1 MGDFKGT
8 YRSITATDQ
17 PIAGDYAQSVNPQTI
32 LKDPRFLK
40 DLRQEYE
47 SRGILNLSDDDLVK
61 KFYSD
66 RSWAELNTLGA
77 AQDAYEAVTANND
90 RKARMARIQDVY
102 DQLPF
107 FWQSGGR
114 GAAAIPDIATGI
126 LADPVNLIPG
136 LNAASKG
143 AMAARAAR
151 AGGQAVEEA
160 LKAGT
165 KAGIV
170 SGAVSEG
177 AINVGQDVAVDLLQ
191 QKRDIELGRQDG
203 YEAGRTIASAAISG
217 AIGAGLGGAIGG
229 VSGRLAADR
238 GVREADTLTGFF
250 QRPADEVA
258 TMPQAQVD
266 QFMARED
273 YGPIA
278 PQRIDE
284 PPAATPEAPEED
296 PVKVRIREQTKAVD
310 ETYQS
315 LQSEYDRLRKEEAP
329 DDEIADAK
337 RALDGTAAAREMAAR
352 LEKEADEIR
361 TLEGSNDP
369 KKLDEARRRRAR
381 FEQDYSDFRILSERV
396 MRGEE
401 TAPPATPQEQ
411 ITAPTPQ
418 QPGMTEAVTA
428 DGRAVLEAPTEPSNG
443 PTYGTINQPGPEQ
456 PVVTP
461 APRQT
466 PEGGFEVEARMPN
479 EAEAPTIEAAA
490 AEPAPTLKPKRRGKK
505 NTEDEVAAAVD
516 ETPVNT
522 AAPPLA
528 YTRPELRA
536 QLIAEGIDPSTITP
550 SSKKGKVLPRDVKAA
565 IAGRDAA
572 AGPDEYAATIQTDLA
587 NYLDRAATLG
597 AGDDPVLAR
606 QVVELMARAENKNA
620 EDILGLFDYVS
631 KFDDAMQKGITSKV
645 DDLSNAEKKRIRN
658 IIAAN
663 LARNPSL
670 TPADARVLAE
680 AEVIGQRV
688 DARVKNIPT
697 DADGNPI
704 QPGLFASNAK
714 RLGVSDKIE
723 RASIFTTAGRGFNSQ
738 RISEILRRGMASER
752 RPSKEVEEFYRGM
765 GDTVPSRTIKAFGLE
780 RGETAYPSRSTMSR
794 DEAFARAKD
803 NMRRGVTIDDAIKKL
818 DDLQS
823 RYTDLVSAGKEKSA
837 ARLKQEIDQLKPV
850 VDRGY
855 APQIVPYVSD
865 RVETIRGKEYPK
877 GSTLWVDGASGRSFG
892 SMEEAMQARGNYKIA
907 PERAPETR
915 QDAPVEEPTPAQS
928 PDELR
933 TNTLRDLLA
942 QYAGDPAGF
951 MRAAESLVAKSGA
964 PADAKAAQAAKISGK
979 QGDRLLIVRSK
990 LDPND
995 VRMMNPKQADAGKD
1009 ISAIINKQGAGADPA
1024 NWEIRYVPSSE
1035 FTYNPTQR
1043 RAAFER
1049 AGVDPDATPANAPGM
1064 RRAVGDA
1071 TGIGRP
1077 LTADEFA
1084 NIKINDLTDDEVNAL
1099 AFSSGFDPNDIRAGS
1114 QSGRLTGGFLAQEI
1128 NKIEFGQKGLPQ
1140 TIEAFNTIVGHLEKL
1155 YALQARIAPQGY
1167 LLPQPERVAARK
1179 TLTDILSGYD
1189 ADTVAQATKFIERLG
1204 GDPKRAPQ
1212 FVPSLDGWSH
1222 YLQSNKDEV
1231 RVPDNA
1237 MDARGNLIPIA
1248 KLYHEVFHWAYKNIL
1263 TPEDR
1268 MQFWAAMRKY
1278 YTGKNGTLDM
1288 DVLSQRVPLENGSG
1302 ALNALDNFQEFAAN
1316 QFSMWAVR
1324 GKSAGVFE
1332 TPKYWN
1338 RMAEYVKAVFERY
1351 FFKAPIDP
1359 DLEPLFAKVLPDD
1372 QRIRFQEG
1380 RGLKG
1385 QQFGDRQ
1392 KYVETINFRYQELQV
1407 IKNDLHIAMRS
1418 DEAGSIISQFEQ
1430 LRSYL
1435 AGVASG
1441 QNASG
1446 TLSVLKPL
1454 DKMIRDRLL
1463 DINEIMSGRAIDTRG
1478 IDPIQGLAAADL
1490 ETGARVMSDPERVA
1504 DLLVDLYDNGHA
1516 GDFKPTS
1523 GRGGNVDYTP
1533 LSKLIEMIEDK
1544 LESSFIR
1551 ETQRLPSAASP
1562 DAAPRS
1568 PASKDEKRADRRV
1581 RQAVK
1586 EKVATENKIVAE
1598 AESVAST
1605 PRNKRVRS
1613 ANGPQK
1619 AIDPAVAPSPKNM
1632 SLAQLSNEFELN
1644 KGTSRGDQ
1652 IAIEILNKQRAKPAP
1667 AKAVPIPREIL
1678 DAKAPD
1684 LQQRFIEAMREGGP
1698 ANKKLIDQIT
1708 YELQRRASNAA
1719 RKKDGL
1725 PPLKPI
1731 ISRVQDSVAREI
1743 TDNVGLASDDGIP
1756 PSARA
1761 NVREAISYITHRDPE
1776 VQYAARTM
1784 LYRMLN
1790 LMGKTVRDT
1799 LGDTNIFS
1807 VNDVYRLA
1815 GEDPISA
1822 STGVFAD
1829 FRSPEFKNLRADLRR
1844 MAIGLTK
1851 GSSTPFDVVHEIGHM
1866 ITRGVLE
1873 DADIATIARYYSQ
1886 ADDKIKQRIE
1896 SQYGKHPRFADMS
1909 QQAFDEVMAEEWFA
1923 ESLANYLGERVA
1935 RGDMFEISGS
1945 GRMTEIS
1952 LRGKLDMLVDKVVEY
1967 IAYVVNGLIG
1977 RNDIKQEFRRL
1988 MFYGDMFAKNRPVTL
2003 MDAFGDMVGVPQ
2015 HVAADYVR
2023 ETMMMAP
2030 KSKLARI
2037 REFIGNGVGAS
2048 PDGEPRAF
2056 YHATP
2061 NGTKLRKET
2070 APDAAI
2076 KPSMTGKHG
2085 PGVYVTDNPAV
2096 AEQIYTKPNKLSLT
2110 RQIDA
2115 ADVPEPVA
2123 RDLYQIVSSILPEV
2137 RGNLDRVNRS
2147 IEYLRLDLGKK
2158 VDDPGR
2164 EVLVA
2169 DLQALK
2175 AQAAALS
2182 QREAAIL
2189 KTLAQKDIVVDELV
2203 LPLYVRALNTADFS
2217 RQARYWEDDPF
2228 IASIVEYVTKRDL
2241 AEPEEVRKFL
2251 DLMTGREVDGAPGV
2265 RGSDVWEE
2273 LVELFGSP
2281 DRITAALNDLG
2292 YDSLKATHI
2301 NEVNQ
2306 NGQFGAV
2313 AHTVLNIF
2321 DPTNVKH
2328 VEAEYFDYNDTR
2340 LYFRDF
2346 EGEAKG
2352 LNSDLVRGLM
2362 TGEIER
2368 LDTTSPLPT
2377 LEQLEAQGISSPVID
2392 AVASISRKR
2401 PLTEREEQ
2409 AVRKVGVG
2417 GLIMSQSSRMRAVG
2431 AEWMA
2436 QRYEDFFPM
2445 VYQMFGKKFFPLR
2458 EAMLKL
2464 PDASN
2469 GVGMW
2474 FRRATG
2480 GALEQ
2485 PKSYSRIVKA
2495 LRYGEGSRQEKA
2507 LSPQERQVWKSIRSS
2522 FRAAFDEMRQA
2533 GVIMGDRGFNYFPQ
2547 VWNARAIEKDKIG
2560 FLNAMV
2566 RYYEAERM
2574 ANGLPFDQN
2583 EANKFADGLYA
2594 KFTDDADT
2602 AYFPIHASRRNATS
2616 DNIDYSRIIEL
2627 DKYPG
2632 MIAELEPYL
2641 ESNLEALLVKYHEGA
2656 ARRLHQTR
2664 TWGVNSHGFF
2674 DYMHVADQ
2682 GIDGI
2687 ARLLSSNK
2695 EFRKDIRSI
2704 TPDGYVDVSTL
2715 RDVVKAPFEED
2726 YTAAKDFASRLVE
2739 VYATKGEGAARQML
2753 QTVAPKT
2760 DRGLAIPA
2768 FTARSEA
2775 ILGAIRDY
2783 GGIGGKVE
2791 AKEFDLMEDALRV
2804 SLKQPLTAPAYGGE
2818 TALKASRVL
2827 RQFNFLTLLGFT
2839 TLTSFSDLAL
2849 PIIRSGEF
2857 KAWYNGL
2864 RQLAQDPDYARLI
2877 RQTGVAAESIV
2888 HENMS
2893 NLFGGQSSRITNA
2906 FFNITM
2912 LTPWTEMNR
2921 KIAGATG
2928 YETFKVMQ
2936 DRAFRYF
2943 VDGKPITE
2951 QPYQYKQAHR
2961 FLSQYGLA
2969 DYLPTGQKGT
2979 MSLADR
2985 ALIESDD
2992 TLRMAI
2998 IKFADQAIFQ
3008 PNANDIPL
3016 WAQTPIGA
3024 LIFQLKS
3031 YPLMMA
3037 RLGKD
3042 VLVNDIKALWKGEG
3056 GDPRRAMY
3064 FLALGPAFGMGALA
3078 LKDIIQARGG
3088 EENNSPELR
3097 KRNILKV
3104 LGYDKEIHGDENDFL
3119 GWYAEGFMTMGGLGL
3134 LFEMVHDIAAQVDN
3148 GAYGKVRVAS
3158 TILGP
3163 SAGTAFSGMDVMAG
3177 IFDSGENSNA
3187 KERSAVRE
3195 AVGRIP
3201 IAGQVKGFR
3210 EMVVDA
3216 FAGEQQERGGGST
3229 GGWTGSWGKGWQ

>member
-1 MGDFKGT
+1 MG
-8 YRSITATDQ
+8 R
-17 PIAGDYAQSVNPQTI
+17 
-32 LKDPRFLK
+32 
-40 DLRQEYE
+40 
-47 SRGILNLSDDDLVK
+47 
-61 KFYSD
+61 
-66 RSWAELNTLGA
+66 
-77 AQDAYEAVTANND
+77 
-90 RKARMARIQDVY
+90 
-102 DQLPF
+102 
-107 FWQSGGR
+107 
-114 GAAAIPDIATGI
+114 
-126 LADPVNLIPG
+126 
-136 LNAASKG
+136 
-143 AMAARAAR
+143 
-151 AGGQAVEEA
+151 
-160 LKAGT
+160 
-165 KAGIV
+165 
-170 SGAVSEG
+170 
-177 AINVGQDVAVDLLQ
+177 
-191 QKRDIELGRQDG
+191 
-203 YEAGRTIASAAISG
+203 
-217 AIGAGLGGAIGG
+217 
-229 VSGRLAADR
+229 
-238 GVREADTLTGFF
+238 
-250 QRPADEVA
+250 
-258 TMPQAQVD
+258 
-266 QFMARED
+266 
-273 YGPIA
+273 
-278 PQRIDE
+278 
-284 PPAATPEAPEED
+284 
-296 PVKVRIREQTKAVD
+296 
-310 ETYQS
+310 
-315 LQSEYDRLRKEEAP
+315 
-329 DDEIADAK
+329 
-337 RALDGTAAAREMAAR
+337 R
-352 LEKEADEIR
+352 LEKEEEEIR
-361 TLEGSNDP
+361 ALEGSNDP

-381 FEQDYSDFRILSERV
+381 FERDYSDFRILSERV
-396 MRGEE
+396 MRGQDEPA
-401 TAPPATPQEQ
+401 APPAAQQ
-411 ITAPTPQ
+411 IEAPTPTQ
-418 QPGMTEAVTA
+418 AAPTEAVTA
-428 DGRAVLEAPTEPSNG
+428 EGRPAIEAPTEPSNG
-443 PTYGTINQPGPEQ
+443 PTYGTINQAGPEQ
-456 PVVTP
+456 PLVTP
-461 APRQT
+461 APRTEPADGFPVQVNTLDQT
-466 PEGGFEVEARMPN
+466 LTDRAQQI
-479 EAEAPTIEAAA
+479 EAELARRDGLVTEGEQP
-490 AEPAPTLKPKRRGKK
+490 LKPKRRGKK
-505 NTEDEVAAAVD
+505 NTEEQPPAAAD
-516 ETPVNT
+516 EAMVSAPTPV
-522 AAPPLA
+522 AA

-536 QLIAEGIDPSTITP
+536 QLIAEGIDPSTIVP

-565 IAGRDAA
+565 IAARDAN
-572 AGPDEYAATIQTDLA
+572 AGPDQYASTIQSDLA

-597 AGDDPVLAR
+597 AGEDPVIAR
-606 QVVELMARAENKNA
+606 QVVELMARGENKNVD
-620 EDILGLFDYVS
+620 DILGLYDFVT
-631 KFDDAMQKGITSKV
+631 KFDADMQTGVQSKIV
-645 DDLSNAEKKRIRN
+645 DFNNTEKKRIN
-658 IIAAN
+658 NLVAAN
-663 LARNPSL
+663 MARNPAL
-670 TPADARVLAE
+670 TREEATLLAK
-680 AEVIGQRV
+680 AEVLGQR
-688 DARVKNIPT
+688 AEPKVKNIPT
-697 DADGNPI
+697 DAEGKPI
-704 QPGLFASNAK
+704 QPSLFASNAN
-714 RLGVSDKIE
+714 RLGVSGKIE
-723 RASIFTTAGRGFNSQ
+723 QASIFTTAGRGFNSQ
-738 RISEILRRGMASER
+738 RIAEVLRRGMASER
-752 RPSKEVEEFYRGM
+752 VPSASVEEFYRGT
-765 GDTVPSRTIKAFGLE
+765 GDTVASRTVKGFGLE
-780 RGETAYPSRSTMSR
+780 RGETAYPSRATMSR
-794 DEAFARAKD
+794 DEAFIRARE
-803 NMRRGVTIDDAIKKL
+803 NQRLGVTINESIAKL
-818 DDLQS
+818 ADLQS
-823 RYTDLVSAGKEKSA
+823 RYTDLVAAGKDKAA
-837 ARLKQEIDQLKPV
+837 ARIQKEIDALKPV

-877 GSTLWVDGASGRSFG
+877 GTTLWVDGSSGRSYA
-892 SMEEAMQARGNYKIA
+892 SMEDAMQARGDYKIA
-907 PERAPETR
+907 PDRAPETR
-915 QDAPVEEPTPAQS
+915 AAAPVEEPTPVRS
-928 PDELR
+928 TEETR
-933 TNTLRDLLA
+933 TETLKQLLA
-942 QYAGDPAGF
+942 QYANDPVAF
-951 MRAAESLVAKSGA
+951 MRAAEALVTKT
-964 PADAKAAQAAKISGK
+964 DAIASPKVAEAAAIPVKR
-979 QGDRLLIVRSK
+979 GDRLLIVRSK
-990 LDPND
+990 LDPNE
-995 VRMMNPKQADAGKD
+995 VRMINPKQADAGGD
-1009 ISAIINKQGAGADPA
+1009 IRTITNKEGPGSDPA
-1024 NWEIRYVPSSE
+1024 NWEIRYAPASE
-1035 FTYNPTQR
+1035 FSHNPTQK

-1049 AGVDPDATPANAPGM
+1049 ASVDPDATPNDAPGI

-1071 TGIGRP
+1071 TGEGRP
-1077 LTADEFA
+1077 LTADEFGQIVVRDVSD
-1084 NIKINDLTDDEVNAL
+1084 NEVNAI
-1099 AFSSGFDPNDIRAGS
+1099 AFASGYTPQSIRSGASSGQLNAGFIA
-1114 QSGRLTGGFLAQEI
+1114 QSI
-1128 NKIEFGQKGLPQ
+1128 NKVEFGQQSLPQ
-1140 TIEAFNTIVGHLEKL
+1140 TIEAFNTIVGHLETL

-1167 LLPQPERVAARK
+1167 ILPQADRVSSRK
-1179 TLTDILSGYD
+1179 ALTDIMSGYD
-1189 ADTVAQATKFIERLG
+1189 ADTVAQATKFLERLG
-1204 GDPKRAPQ
+1204 GDPTRAPR
-1212 FVPSLDGWSH
+1212 FSPSLDGWKH
-1222 YLQSNKDEV
+1222 TLDFNKDVVSIPTIE
-1231 RVPDNA
+1231 NET
-1237 MDARGNLIPIA
+1237 RGNLIPIA

-1268 MQFWAAMRKY
+1268 LEFWSAMRKY
-1278 YTGKNGTLDM
+1278 YDGKTGLLDM
-1288 DVLSQRVPLENGSG
+1288 DTLSARVPLENGSG
-1302 ALNALDNFQEFAAN
+1302 ALNSLDNFQEFAAN
-1316 QFSMWAVR
+1316 QFSMWATR

-1332 TPKYWN
+1332 TPTYWR
-1338 RMAEYVKAVFERY
+1338 RMANYVKAVFERY

-1385 QQFGDRQ
+1385 QHFGERQ
-1392 KYVETINFRYQELQV
+1392 KYVETINFRYQELQA
-1407 IKNDLHIAMRS
+1407 IKNDLHTAMRA
-1418 DEAGSIISQFEQ
+1418 DEAGNIITAFEQ
-1430 LRSYL
+1430 LRGYL

-1441 QNASG
+1441 QNVKG

-1463 DINEIMSGRAIDTRG
+1463 DINEIMSGRAIDTRSV
-1478 IDPIQGLAAADL
+1478 DAVKGLAAADL

-1504 DLLVDLYDNGHA
+1504 DLLVDLYDNGHS

-1523 GRGGNVDYTP
+1523 GRGGNVDFTP
-1533 LSKLIEMIEDK
+1533 LSKLVEMIEDK
-1544 LESSFIR
+1544 LESSFVR
-1551 ETQRLPSAASP
+1551 ETQRLPNAAIP
-1562 DAAPRS
+1562 DQAVRS
-1568 PASKDEKRADRRV
+1568 PSSKEEVRANRRI
-1581 RQAVK
+1581 RQAVNT
-1586 EKVATENKIVAE
+1586 KVAQEEAITKQAE
-1598 AESVAST
+1598 VIAAT
-1605 PRNKRVRS
+1605 PRNKRERS
-1613 ANGPQK
+1613 AAGPTTS
-1619 AIDPAVAPSPKNM
+1619 IDPAVAASPKDM
-1632 SLAQLSNEFELN
+1632 SIAQLAKEFELH

-1652 IAIEILNKQRAKPAP
+1652 IALELLNKQRAKPAP
-1667 AKAVPIPREIL
+1667 AKAVAIPREIL
-1678 DAKAPD
+1678 TAKAPE
-1684 LQQRFIEAMREGGP
+1684 LEQRFMEAMREGGP

-1731 ISRVQDSVAREI
+1731 ISKVQDAVAREI
-1743 TDNVGLASDDGIP
+1743 NDNVGLASDDAIP

-1784 LYRMLN
+1784 LYRMMN

-1807 VNDVYRLA
+1807 AHDVYRLA
-1815 GEDPISA
+1815 GEDPISV

-1829 FRSPEFKNLRADLRR
+1829 FRSPEFKNLRGDLRR

-1851 GSSTPFDVVHEIGHM
+1851 GVSTPFDAVHEIGHM
-1866 ITRGVLE
+1866 ITRGVLDEE
-1873 DADIATIARYYSQ
+1873 DLSTISRYYSQ

-1896 SQYGKHPRFADMS
+1896 GQYGKHPRYADMS
-1909 QQAFDEVMAEEWFA
+1909 QQAFDDVMAEEWFA

-1945 GRMTEIS
+1945 GRMTEIN
-1952 LRGKLDMLVDKVVEY
+1952 LRGKLDMLVDRATEY
-1967 IAYVVNGLIG
+1967 VAYVVNGLIG

-1988 MFYGDMFAKNRPVTL
+1988 MFYGDMFTKKRPTTL
-2003 MDAFGDMVGVPQ
+2003 ADAFGDMVGVPQ
-2015 HVAADYVR
+2015 HLAADYVR

-2030 KSKLARI
+2030 KTKLARI
-2037 REFIGNGVGAS
+2037 REFIGNGVGMT

-2070 APDAAI
+2070 APDAI
-2076 KPSMTGKHG
+2076 LKPSMTGKHG

-2096 AEQIYTKPNKLSLT
+2096 AEQVYTKANKLSLV
-2110 RQIDA
+2110 RQIDQ
-2115 ADVPEPVA
+2115 ADLPEAVS

-2137 RGNLDRVNRS
+2137 RGNLDRINRG
-2147 IEYLRLDLGKK
+2147 IEYLKLDLGKQT
-2158 VDDPGR
+2158 DEIGR
-2164 EVLVA
+2164 EVLIA
-2169 DLQALK
+2169 DLQAMK
-2175 AQAAALS
+2175 SQAAALA

-2251 DLMTGREVDGAPGV
+2251 DLLTGREVDGAPGV

-2273 LVELFGSP
+2273 MVTLFGSP
-2281 DRITAALNDLG
+2281 DRVTAALNDLG

-2301 NEVNQ
+2301 NEINQ
-2306 NGQFGAV
+2306 NGDFGAV
-2313 AHTVLNIF
+2313 SHTVLNVF
-2321 DPTNVKH
+2321 DPSNVKH
-2328 VEAEYFDYNDTR
+2328 VEADFFDYNDAR

-2346 EGEAKG
+2346 DGEAKG
-2352 LNSDLVRGLM
+2352 LSSDLVRGLM
-2362 TGEIER
+2362 TNDIER

-2409 AVRKVGVG
+2409 AVRKVGIG
-2417 GLIMSQSSRMRAVG
+2417 GLIMSQSNRMRAVG
-2431 AEWMA
+2431 ADWMA
-2436 QRYEDFFPM
+2436 KRYEDFFPM
-2445 VYQMFGKKFFPLR
+2445 VYQLFGKKFFPLR
-2458 EAMLKL
+2458 DALLKL

-2469 GVGMW
+2469 GIGMW

-2485 PKSYSRIVKA
+2485 PKSYTRIVKA
-2495 LRYGEGSRQEKA
+2495 LRYGEGSRQEKV
-2507 LSPQERQVWKSIRSS
+2507 LSPQEREVWKSIRSS

-2547 VWNARAIEKDKIG
+2547 VWSAQKIEKDRAG

-2566 RYYEAERM
+2566 RYYETERM

-2827 RQFNFLTLLGFT
+2827 RQFNSLTLLGFT

-2893 NLFGGQSSRITNA
+2893 NLFGGQSARVTNA

-2985 ALIESDD
+2985 ALLESDD
-2992 TLRMAI
+2992 TVRMAI

-3016 WAQTPIGA
+3016 WAQTPVGA

-3037 RLGKD
+3037 RLGKE

-3064 FLALGPAFGMGALA
+3064 FLALGPAFGMGALG
-3078 LKDIIQARGG
+3078 LKDIIQSRGG

-3104 LGYDKEIHGDENDFL
+3104 LGYDKQVHGDENDFL

-3134 LFEMVHDIAAQVDN
+3134 LFEMIHDIAAQVDN
-3148 GAYGKVRVAS
+3148 GAYGKVRVTS

-3163 SAGTAFSGMDVMAG
+3163 SAGTMFSAMDIAAG
-3177 IFDSGENSNA
+3177 VFDSSENSNA
-3187 KERSAVRE
+3187 KERAAVRE
-3195 AVGRIP
+3195 TVSRIP

-3210 EMVVDA
+3210 EKVVDA
-3216 FAGEQQERGGGST
+3216 LAGEQQDRGGGST
-3229 GGWTGSWGKGWQ
+3229 GGWSSSWGKGWQ